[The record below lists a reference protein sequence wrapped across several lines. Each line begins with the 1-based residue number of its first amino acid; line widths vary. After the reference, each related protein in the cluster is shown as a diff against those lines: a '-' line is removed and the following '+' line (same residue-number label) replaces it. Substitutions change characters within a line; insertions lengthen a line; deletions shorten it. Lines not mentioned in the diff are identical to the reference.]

1 MWSLRLDSP
10 RLLLAGDVVPPEVPV
25 PPGVR
30 DVYGRRCGRGEHV
43 DLQVLLLF
51 PWSLFMEDIVL
62 MMLSLLSDRD
72 SVSLPESPELREEYP
87 LQSRPSPPFESA
99 GNESRRASGLDT
111 SGGLVLL

>member
-1 MWSLRLDSP
+1 MSMGAAVGAVNMWSSKSSS
-10 RLLLAGDVVPPEVPV
+10 
-25 PPGVR
+25 
-30 DVYGRRCGRGEHV
+30 
-43 DLQVLLLF
+43 LF
-51 PWSLFMEDIVL
+51 PWSLFVEDVVL
-62 MMLSLLSDRD
+62 MMWSLLSDRD